1 MKYYNIIKEKRER
14 KNYTTRELGEKVGVS
29 GSYISMIENNKL
41 TNPPSD
47 EVLAKICLEL
57 SFTEEEKNNF
67 YDLIDEEFLPK
78 RVVEKIHKLKDRT
91 QNKTLTSVS
100 NNNELQKE
108 LSTLTVEEQ
117 KKVLKF
123 IKEFIKK

>member
-1 MKYYNIIKEKRER
+1 MNILLDLFLTFAKIGLFTFGGG
-14 KNYTTRELGEKVGVS
+14 YAM
-29 GSYISMIENNKL
+29 ISMIENNKL

-108 LSTLTVEEQ
+108 LSALTVEEQ